1 MKSYNYKEP
10 DIDLFLNIFKSRQDI
25 YAEKWQ
31 SKNGKKGFSPA
42 CKNKFKKSICILLK
56 GKKCK
61 DCANADYYPLTLNT
75 LQSHLSGKVIGVYPL
90 LPDNTSWFAAVDF
103 DGKTGDPLKDAK
115 DLLAVCE
122 VQGLPAYIERSQSGN
137 GYHLWIF
144 FDSSIQ
150 ALKIRIV
157 IFALLK
163 EAQVINADISLNSF
177 DRIFPNQDRLSGKG
191 LGNLIALPLQGAQKV
206 KEGKSVFL
214 NTSNGLEPYPDQF
227 EFLKTIKRA
236 TEKQFDDLI
245 SEWNLKPEEKND
257 TKPNVPAKTIDEIGT
272 QLGIEALAQCD
283 FIQYCKEKPKEVTEP
298 QWFHLPSILAPFKGG
313 REYFHELSKGDKN
326 RYSETET
333 NSKFDNAIDAL
344 KQGLRPHRCDTIRKD
359 GFGCKKDCG
368 VKSPA
373 ALVFKED
380 NPQIK
385 INDDSQAFPY
395 WVMSGVAD
403 EFSDLYSKVLE
414 PPQEFF
420 YFSFL
425 TCLGNLLADKL
436 KLKSEIEPQ
445 PRLYTVL
452 IGESADDRKS
462 TAANKT
468 ISFFRETLTEDFNVC
483 YGVGS
488 AEGLQKRLKDAE
500 PSKLLLFLD
509 EFKQFVSKCKID
521 SSVLLP
527 CVNTLF
533 ESNRYES
540 QTKTTSINLEESYL
554 SILACTTKATFDSM
568 WSSTFTDIGFNNRL
582 WLVPGS
588 GKRKFAIP
596 KQIPISSKNKIKKL
610 LGETCGLI
618 GEMLQMDIVDDAES
632 LHQKWYENI
641 KSSVHAKRI
650 DTYAMRLMPLL
661 AINDKKTTVDKK
673 TVEKVIALANWQLKV
688 RNELDPVDA
697 DNTVAKIEEKIRRQ
711 LRKKSM
717 KTSELKQY
725 TNARK
730 AGLWFFDAALKNL
743 IKAGEISFDSK
754 TKYYGLIT

>member
-1 MKSYNYKEP
+1 MNDTKPILFNINRSNNN
-10 DIDLFLNIFKSRQDI
+10 LFLSVFKGRSDV

-31 SKNGKKGFSPA
+31 SQNGKKGFSPA
-42 CKNKFKKSICILLK
+42 CKNKFNKELCNYKPLNLKAIIL
-56 GKKCK
+56 
-61 DCANADYYPLTLNT
+61 
-75 LQSHLSGKVIGVYPL
+75 HLSGKVIGVYPL
-90 LPDNTSWFAAVDF
+90 LKDNTSWFAAVDF

-144 FDSSIQ
+144 FDSPIQ
-150 ALKIRIV
+150 AWKIRIV

-163 EAQVINADISLNSF
+163 EAQVINADISLTSF

-236 TEKQFDDLI
+236 TEKQFDALI
-245 SEWNLKPEEKND
+245 AEWNLKASKRVRLNCK
-257 TKPNVPAKTIDEIGT
+257 TVNVEVET
-272 QLGIEALAQCD
+272 QLGIELIDQCE
-283 FIQYCKEKPKEVTEP
+283 FVQSCKEQPEKVSEP
-298 QWFHLPSILAPFKGG
+298 HWFNLATILTPFKGG
-313 REYFHELSKGDKN
+313 REKFHELSENYPGYN
-326 RYSETET
+326 ESET
-333 NSKFDNAIDAL
+333 NSKFDNAINSL
-344 KQGLRPHRCDTIRKD
+344 EEGLAPHTCQTIHD
-359 GFGCKKDCG
+359 NGFSCSKECG

-373 ALVFKED
+373 ALVFKAD
-380 NPQIK
+380 TQHLHIITN
-385 INDDSQAFPY
+385 NNSFPH
-395 WVMSGVAD
+395 WVISGVAS
-403 EFSDLYSKVLE
+403 EFSHLYSGVLE
-414 PPQEFF
+414 PPLEFF

-425 TCLGNLLADKL
+425 TCLGKLFADKL
-436 KLKSEIEPQ
+436 TLNTEISPQ

-468 ISFFRETLTEDFNVC
+468 ISFFRETIDENYGDAIDEKFNAC

-488 AEGLQKRLKDAE
+488 AEGLQKRLKNSE

-509 EFKQFVSKCKID
+509 EFKQFVNKCKID

-540 QTKTTSINLEESYL
+540 QTKTTSISLEESYL

-568 WSSTFTDIGFNNRL
+568 WSSAFTDIGFNNRL

-588 GKRKFAIP
+588 GKRKYAIP
-596 KQIPISSKNKIKKL
+596 KKISSYAKDKIKKL
-610 LGETCGLI
+610 LGNICKLI
-618 GEMLQMDIVDDAES
+618 GKELLMDIADDAES

-641 KSSVHAKRI
+641 KSSVHARRI
-650 DTYAMRLMPLL
+650 DTYALRLMPLL

-673 TVEKVIALANWQLKV
+673 TVEKVIALADWQLEV
-688 RNELDPVDA
+688 RKELDPIDA
-697 DNTVAKIEEKIRRQ
+697 DNTIAKMEEKIRRQ
-711 LRKKSM
+711 LGKRSM
-717 KTSELKQY
+717 TSRELKQF
-725 TNARK
+725 TNAK
-730 AGLWFFDAALKNL
+730 KSGLWFFDSALNNL
-743 IKAGEISFDSK
+743 KKAREVNFDPK
-754 TKYYGLIT
+754 TKLFGLIP